1 MHEVADENDEV
12 FREIRDLYSESKI
25 MHIARLVE
33 SMSHSDIPEDIPLS
47 EILTRAKSM
56 DELRGRC
63 VSEDGWTLQKESHD
77 VRTYYQNSES
87 HPGVHSVR
95 LDGDV
100 DAPVFMLLCL
110 FHEVDLFTRWIP
122 SYSLLGLGFAKCV
135 AHPSPTELMVHMNV
149 NIPWPFMN
157 RYCFFK
163 CDGIDCMDDDTPQIG
178 VIMTVR

>member
-1 MHEVADENDEV
+1 MRVKNHENENV
-12 FREIRDLYSESKI
+12 FDEIRELYKESKI
-25 MHIARLVE
+25 MQIAHIARKIPQE
-33 SMSHSDIPEDIPLS
+33 SFPLDIPIES
-47 EILTRAKSM
+47 ILNRARSM
-56 DELRGRC
+56 DDLRSRC
-63 VSEDGWTLQKESHD
+63 LSDDGWSLQKESHD
-77 VRTYYQNSES
+77 VKTYYQTSAS
-87 HPGVHSVR
+87 QSGLHSVR

-122 SYSLLGLGFAKCV
+122 SYALLGLGFAKCV

-163 CDGIDCMDDDTPQIG
+163 CDGIDCMDDTVPQIG